1 MKSPTKTHNIAYRC
15 YRWFFYDSELRYDKT
30 IDSKVL
36 FAAILL
42 LAIGIIMVYSASI
55 AYAFGDKNIHNQY
68 YYLLRH
74 AGYIM
79 VGVVA
84 GVIAFNIPTTFWH
97 KHAVKI
103 CALVIM
109 LLIAVLIPHV
119 GKMHN
124 GAKRWIGVG
133 MLSIQPSEFAKL
145 GVVIYLADYVCDK
158 TLSLKRFWHDL
169 APVFIAI
176 LLCLGLLLLEP
187 DMGSATVVF
196 IIALGMLY
204 MAELD
209 RRLIIGL
216 TLLGVI
222 GFALLVIIEP
232 YRVRRVLGFI
242 DPWQDA
248 LGKGYQLTHSLLAV
262 GHGGWFGVGLGNS
275 IEKLFYLPEA
285 HTDFVLAIIAEETG
299 ALGVS
304 VIMLLFWII
313 FYRGFNVIANE
324 CRNLANRNFQAL
336 LAQGISLWLFAQALV
351 NVGVTIGILPT
362 KGLTLPFISYGG
374 SSILVSCIALSI
386 LLRIDYENKKQWHEH
401 F

>member
-1 MKSPTKTHNIAYRC
+1 MKYTNITLRFF
-15 YRWFFYDSELRYDKT
+15 RWFFYDSEQRYDERVDNK
-30 IDSKVL
+30 IL

-42 LAIGIIMVYSASI
+42 LAIGVIMVYSASI
-55 AYAFGDKNIHNQY
+55 AYAYSDKNIDNQY

-74 AGYIM
+74 MGYIM

-84 GVIAFNIPTTFWH
+84 GVITFNIPTKFWY

-103 CALVIM
+103 CAVIIM
-109 LLIAVLIPHV
+109 LLVAVLIPHI

-133 MLSIQPSEFAKL
+133 MLSLQPSEFAKL
-145 GVVIYLADYVCDK
+145 GMVIYLADYVCDK
-158 TLSLKRFWHDL
+158 KLSLKKFWHDL
-169 APVFIAI
+169 APVFMAI
-176 LLCLGLLLLEP
+176 GSCMGLLLLEP

-196 IIALGMLY
+196 IIALSMLY

-216 TLLGVI
+216 ILVGAV
-222 GFALLVIIEP
+222 GFALLVLIEP

-285 HTDFVLAIIAEETG
+285 HTDFILAIIAEEAG
-299 ALGVS
+299 AVGVA
-304 VIMLLFWII
+304 VIMLLFWVI
-313 FYRGFNVIANE
+313 FYRGFTVIAND
-324 CRNLANRNFQAL
+324 CRNLPNRKFQAL
-336 LAQGISLWLFAQALV
+336 LAQGISVWLFAQALV

-374 SSILVSCIALSI
+374 SSIMVSCIALAI
-386 LLRIDYENKKQWHEH
+386 LLRIDYENKKKHRVID
-401 F
+401 